1 MKLIIY
7 NPVTHLFDFF
17 IDSLKY
23 ELLNRN
29 IETILYHKD
38 TYYENNNPI
47 LIIVNPHFIF
57 DYKEI
62 YDTIINISKIFK
74 YKILYLTEP
83 INFIIEKK
91 VYNDLIK
98 LIKSL

>member
-7 NPVTHLFDFF
+7 NPATHLFDFF
-17 IDSLKY
+17 INSLKY

-29 IETILYHKD
+29 IETILYNKD

-62 YDTIINISKIFK
+62 YDNIINISKIFK
-74 YKILYLTEP
+74 YKILYLSEP

-91 VYNDLIK
+91 IYNDLIK
-98 LIKSL
+98 LI